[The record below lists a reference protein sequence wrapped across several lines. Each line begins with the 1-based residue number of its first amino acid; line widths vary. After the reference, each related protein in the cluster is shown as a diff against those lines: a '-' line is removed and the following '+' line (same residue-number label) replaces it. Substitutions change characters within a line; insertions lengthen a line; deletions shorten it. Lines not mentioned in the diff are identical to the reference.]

1 MSQDTSK
8 IHGQVVPI
16 DGNTYDKWMSY
27 MSSQERMNQ
36 LNKLKSLAKQIQKTQ
51 STIQTEIDPN
61 TFADVGKDKDADTQ
75 NAEDQRIND
84 YANAEDPEQPDE
96 PLPDI
101 VDPKTKKAS
110 KTSVFPMIFKVIPI
124 GLNIF
129 KKFPKVMSGLKDITI
144 ATEKIIVNTILTTA
158 DLVPSGLAYIML
170 TFVMGMYHLM
180 CAIINIK
187 NLHICCIPY
196 FLDLIA
202 SLVILTICS
211 FVSILDSI
219 LLQKLFGFPLFDIVR
234 YGFDRLGSYIHYPD
248 YITELCYKCKLTQDN
263 ILYDIASNTSKQTGI
278 HIGKVITKD
287 VPKRVID
294 PVKLGIGGITKMTSI
309 FNI

>member
-1 MSQDTSK
+1 MSQDISK
-8 IHGQVVPI
+8 IRPQGDPL
-16 DGNTYDKWMSY
+16 DGNTYNKWMSY

-36 LNKLKSLAKQIQKTQ
+36 LNKMKSLAEKIQKTPVPK
-51 STIQTEIDPN
+51 IDPN
-61 TFADVGKDKDADTQ
+61 TFADVGKDASDTQ
-75 NAEDQRIND
+75 DSEDQRIND
-84 YANAEDPEQPDE
+84 YANTDEPEKPDE

-101 VDPKTKKAS
+101 VDPETKKAS

-129 KKFPKVMSGLKDITI
+129 KKFPKVMSGLKDVTI
-144 ATEKIIVNTILTTA
+144 SIQQLIVNTIMTTV
-158 DLVPSGLAYIML
+158 DLVPSGLAYVML
-170 TFVMGMYHLM
+170 SFVMGMYHLI
-180 CAIINIK
+180 CAVINIK

-202 SLVILTICS
+202 SVAILTICS

-219 LLQKLFGFPLFDIVR
+219 ILQKLLGFPLFDIVR

-248 YITELCYKCKLTQDN
+248 FITDLCYKCKLTQDN
-263 ILYDIASNTSKQTGI
+263 ILYDIASNTSKQTRM
-278 HIGKVITKD
+278 HVTNVITKD
-287 VPKRVID
+287 IPKRVIH

>member
-8 IHGQVVPI
+8 IRVQGAPI
-16 DGNTYDKWMSY
+16 DGNTYDKWASY
-27 MSSQERMNQ
+27 MSSQELMNKMNKMKQ
-36 LNKLKSLAKQIQKTQ
+36 LAQQAQKTLPVQ
-51 STIQTEIDPN
+51 VDSN
-61 TFADVGKDKDADTQ
+61 TFNNVGKDKDTTATQ

-84 YANAEDPEQPDE
+84 YANADEPEQPDE

-101 VDPKTKKAS
+101 VDPETKKAS

-129 KKFPKVMSGLKDITI
+129 KKFPKVMAGLKDVSI
-144 ATEKIIVNTILTTA
+144 ATTQFVSNVILTTA

-170 TFVMGMYHLM
+170 SFVMGMYHLM

-202 SLVILTICS
+202 SLIILTICS
-211 FVSILDSI
+211 FVNILDTI
-219 LLQKLFGFPLFDIVR
+219 LLQKLFGFPLFGIVR
-234 YGFDRLGSYIHYPD
+234 YAFDSLGSMIHYPD
-248 YITELCYKCKLTQDN
+248 FITELCYKCKLTQNN
-263 ILYDIASNTSKQTGI
+263 ILYDIAANASKQTGA

-287 VPKRVID
+287 IPPKVIN
-294 PVKLGIGGITKMTSI
+294 PVKKAIGGITKMTSI

>member
-1 MSQDTSK
+1 MSLDPSK
-8 IHGQVVPI
+8 LNATGLPI
-16 DGNTYDKWMSY
+16 DGNAYDKWASY
-27 MSSQERMNQ
+27 MSSQELMNKM
-36 LNKLKSLAKQIQKTQ
+36 NKLKKLTEKVQKTLPDK
-51 STIQTEIDPN
+51 IDPN
-61 TFADVGKDKDADTQ
+61 TFADVGKETDTTALQ

-84 YANAEDPEQPDE
+84 YANADDPEQPDE

-129 KKFPKVMSGLKDITI
+129 KKFPKVMAGLKDVSI
-144 ATEKIIVNTILTTA
+144 ATTQLVTNAVLTTA
-158 DLVPSGLAYIML
+158 DLVPSSLAYVML

-180 CAIINIK
+180 CAIMNIK

-196 FLDLIA
+196 FLDLMA
-202 SLVILTICS
+202 SLIILTICS

-219 LLQKLFGFPLFDIVR
+219 ILQKLLGFPLFGIVR
-234 YGFDRLGSYIHYPD
+234 YAFDSLGGMIHYPD
-248 YITELCYKCKLTQDN
+248 YIIDLCYKCKLTENN

-278 HIGKVITKD
+278 HIGKVVTKD
-287 VPKRVID
+287 IPKRIMD
-294 PVKLGIGGITKMTSI
+294 PVRTGIGGITKMTSL
-309 FNI
+309 FNIK